1 MESSPRTAS
10 IIVNDLEQRLKNL
23 YMTRV
28 HDEQTL
34 NDLESLLIEC
44 SNQLNHL
51 ISSSNP
57 TLVAIILPTLLH
69 TIISL
74 LKSCAEKSDI
84 IISGSY
90 LSRDKLTSLI
100 TMTKTL
106 HNQIKEFVKSP
117 ILKIILMKSTQQRYF
132 CEQLRLVCDSI
143 ANTDIVTTLI
153 CHKLIVKLLT
163 GCDEQQQESQ
173 EQLLSSKIEDVN
185 DGLIVAVYRSV
196 LQQMATICSKNLP
209 DKSDNNRESLTTKIF
224 EYSQS
229 NQKLLF

>member
-90 LSRDKLTSLI
+90 LSQDKLTSLI

-117 ILKIILMKSTQQRYF
+117 ILKIILM
-132 CEQLRLVCDSI
+132 
-143 ANTDIVTTLI
+143 TLI

-209 DKSDNNRESLTTKIF
+209 DKSDNNRESLTTKVF
-224 EYSQS
+224 FF
-229 NQKLLF
+229 LLMVFI